1 MPGTVL
7 GTENM
12 DKFKHIDK
20 YLCLT
25 HFRDIHRITAATQT
39 YAIMHRW
46 ATGAQGHRVV
56 CSWSLRKSKGRTRC
70 PDSWH
75 LLAIP
80 QHLFASPSLEVNLH
94 Q

>member
-39 YAIMHRW
+39 YAIVHRW
-46 ATGAQGHRVV
+46 VTEAQGHRVV
-56 CSWSLRKSKGRTRC
+56 CSWSLRKSKGRT
-70 PDSWH
+70 SVLTLGISLLFLSISLLFH
-75 LLAIP
+75 LWK
-80 QHLFASPSLEVNLH
+80 
-94 Q
+94 